1 MENSVHSIFQGIS
14 WIRFS
19 KTILNYAFTRCF
31 WSPFSSFTK
40 LHMFLFHK
48 ENLGLREELRET
60 IHNFISNLIVEAG
73 HKLLWWLYHMW
84 INFRVEE
91 ILQFCLEYFSQV
103 SFVFWYFP
111 SVVKE
116 WLTSFITK
124 EISIH
129 QMSENIYVVLQI
141 K

>member
-1 MENSVHSIFQGIS
+1 
-14 WIRFS
+14 
-19 KTILNYAFTRCF
+19 
-31 WSPFSSFTK
+31 
-40 LHMFLFHK
+40 MFLFHNK
-48 ENLGLREELRET
+48 NLGLREELRET

-73 HKLLWWLYHMW
+73 HKLLWWPYHMW

-103 SFVFWYFP
+103 SFVLWYFP

-124 EISIH
+124 EISIY
-129 QMSENIYVVLQI
+129 QMSENIYVVRQI